1 MRAPAFWQKRFSVR
15 GFVLAPLGFLY
26 GVIAARRLTEPGQ
39 RVGVPVI
46 CVGNF
51 VMGGA
56 GKTPTAIALAK
67 LLREQGEKPVFLTRG
82 YGGALSSKQP
92 VVVRSEEHSAHDV
105 GDEALLLARVA
116 PTVVCADRPEGA
128 RTAIAHG
135 ASVVIMDD
143 GLQNPSLEKDISV
156 AVIDG
161 GVGIG
166 NGLTFPA
173 GPLRA
178 PLRKQMPLVSTAI
191 IIGEGDAGDR
201 IAARLHK
208 ASIRIFRARLAPE
221 RDVAKNLQARKVVAF
236 AGIGRPEKFFATLEE
251 TGAQIIARR
260 SFDDHQPFADAD
272 LRTLAQEARKADAI
286 LVTTEKDQVR
296 LPQGF
301 SATALPVE
309 LEFDRPDLLGQM
321 LAAELKRL
329 KSSR

>member
-1 MRAPAFWQKRFSVR
+1 MRAPAFWQKRFSIR
-15 GFVLAPLGFLY
+15 ASLLSPIGFLY
-26 GVIAARRLTEPGQ
+26 GVIASRRLTERGQ
-39 RVGVPVI
+39 RVGIPVI

-67 LLREQGEKPVFLTRG
+67 LLRAQGETPAFLTRG

-92 VVVRSEEHSAHDV
+92 VVVRSEDHTARDV

-116 PTVVCADRPEGA
+116 PTIICADRPEGA
-128 RTAIAHG
+128 RTAMAHG

-178 PLRKQMPLVSTAI
+178 PLRKQMALVSTAI

-201 IAARLHK
+201 VAARMHK
-208 ASIRIFRARLAPE
+208 AGVRIIRAKLVPAP
-221 RDVAKNLQARKVVAF
+221 DVASSLQDRRVVAF
-236 AGIGRPEKFFATLEE
+236 AGIGRPEKFFATLNEV
-251 TGAQIIARR
+251 GAQIVARR

-272 LRTLAQEARKADAI
+272 LRALQQQSRQADAV
-286 LVTTEKDQVR
+286 LVTTEKDLVR

-301 SATALPVE
+301 DAIPLPVE
-309 LEFDRPDLLGQM
+309 LAFDQPDLFGQM
-321 LAAELKRL
+321 LGAELKRL
-329 KSSR
+329 RASR